1 MRAGRSAAI
10 SLERTLAIRSN
21 KPPGINPLVIV
32 GVVHARSP
40 WARLVG
46 LLGER
51 RLPAGCGL
59 LLSACMA
66 VHTLGMRRPIDVVF
80 LDVFGQVLSVERHVA
95 SGRVLWC
102 PRSSAVIEFA
112 AGDAWR
118 LGLHEGSRVLMMEV
132 KA

>member
-1 MRAGRSAAI
+1 MSTGKPAA
-10 SLERTLAIRSN
+10 LG
-21 KPPGINPLVIV
+21 PVVVV
-32 GVVHARSP
+32 GVVHARTP

-46 LLGER
+46 LLGR
-51 RLPAGCGL
+51 RQLPAGCGL

-80 LDVFGQVLSVERHVA
+80 LDVFGQVLNVERHVA
-95 SGRVLWC
+95 SGRVVWC
-102 PRSSAVIEFA
+102 SRSSAVIEFA

-118 LGLHEGSRVLMMEV
+118 LGLHEGSRVLMLEV

>member
-1 MRAGRSAAI
+1 MS
-10 SLERTLAIRSN
+10 TL
-21 KPPGINPLVIV
+21 VVV
-32 GVVHARSP
+32 GVIHARTP
-40 WARLVG
+40 WARLIG
-46 LLGER
+46 LLGR
-51 RLPAGCGL
+51 RHLPSGCGL

-80 LDVFGQVLSVERHVA
+80 LDVFGQVLSVERHVTA
-95 SGRVLWC
+95 GRVLWC

-118 LGLHEGSRVLMMEV
+118 LGLHQGSRVLMMEV